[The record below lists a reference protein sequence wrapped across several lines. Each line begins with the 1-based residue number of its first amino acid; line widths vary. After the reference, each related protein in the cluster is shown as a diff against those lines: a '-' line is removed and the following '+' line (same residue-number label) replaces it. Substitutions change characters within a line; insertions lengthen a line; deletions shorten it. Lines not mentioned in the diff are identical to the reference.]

1 MFERQEIRGS
11 KEIFVVTGVYILF
24 GFWWFLFL
32 FCFVLFFTF
41 VCLLTLVSFGGLWQG
56 LGEDMG
62 ELKGEQ
68 MWDA

>member
-32 FCFVLFFTF
+32 FCFVFYL
-41 VCLLTLVSFGGLWQG
+41 CLLAYSGLFWGAAAGARGGYG
-56 LGEDMG
+56 GTER
-62 ELKGEQ
+62 
-68 MWDA
+68 